1 MLWGQLRAAVPAD
14 ARRWEVLA
22 EFWIE
27 FLLFLA
33 PSDNVDIH
41 AKMLGAGGEFMTQL
55 WALLSH
61 AGVLERPPVMHR
73 L

>member
-1 MLWGQLRAAVPAD
+1 VPAD

-33 PSDNVDIH
+33 PSDNMNIH
-41 AKMLGAGGEFMTQL
+41 TKMLGAGGEFITQL

-61 AGVLERPPVMHR
+61 AGVLERLPVMHW
-73 L
+73 LLAAEIGKH

>member
-1 MLWGQLRAAVPAD
+1 MPAD
-14 ARRWEVLA
+14 ARWWDVLA

-41 AKMLGAGGEFMTQL
+41 TEMLGAGGEFMTQL

-73 L
+73 Q